1 MPLHRTVPLIGVLLV
16 SVSPVQASETFKEI
30 TQPCKASEEANN
42 ACDAIAIHF
51 SAIAHYSYLCRLEQ
65 TSKLT
70 PKILSE
76 QPKFHGKTERRR
88 QNAKVAFNAAIEKI
102 KEGYPNCSVK
112 PIP

>member
-1 MPLHRTVPLIGVLLV
+1 MPLHRTVPLIGALLV
-16 SVSPVQASETFKEI
+16 SASPVQTVQFKEI

-65 TSKLT
+65 TRKLT

-76 QPKFHGKTERRR
+76 QPKFHGKTESRR
-88 QNAKVAFNAAIEKI
+88 QNAKVAFNAAIEK
-102 KEGYPNCSVK
+102 K
-112 PIP
+112 